1 MFQTAL
7 SIPDE
12 FTVTFELVPRQGFDR
27 QQVDPLLDFAQQAK
41 EDGRIK
47 ALSITDNPG
56 GNPALAPVAI
66 GTELVKI
73 GIEPLIHFSLK
84 DKNRNQIGS
93 HIYLYQRFRLRSL
106 LVMGGDFPHRG
117 YYGQG
122 KPVYDLDTIQVL
134 QLLKDMENGHYP
146 DHRSGKNQYPTPSI
160 LKGCVVSPF
169 KATEAEQI
177 WQYVKLLHKI
187 RAGADFVVTQV
198 GFDIRKFK
206 ELTTFLA
213 TQEIKIPLLAN
224 VFLPALPLARILA
237 AGKVPGILF
246 PDKLLQR
253 MEAENLAGADHAR
266 FDRAALLISHLK
278 RCGYQGVHLG
288 GTKLLFQDIAY
299 VLDRVEELDKVDKE
313 ELPDTED
320 YDFPIPRAWYYFQHP
335 LTKGTKDARDAKE
348 EKNGEKNEDIP
359 QALAPGMAPGMVWL
373 HRLGHIFLFTD
384 QYITGRFFARFCLF
398 CAQGRHRLNV
408 LVWLEKVIK
417 RQVYNCQ
424 MCGDCSLS
432 CSTFLC
438 PQWHC
443 PKRLV
448 NGPCGGSTHGKCEIY
463 PDRNCFWVQVYNRLD
478 RQTTLEELAA
488 LPHLPPKDWSR
499 EKTSSWVNFF
509 FDQQKAQD

>member
-66 GTELVKI
+66 GTELVQI

-84 DKNRNQIGS
+84 DKNRNQVGS

-106 LVMGGDFPHRG
+106 LVMGGDFPNPG

-134 QLLKDMENGHYP
+134 QLLKDMENGRYP
-146 DHRSGKNQYPTPSI
+146 DHRSGKNQYPTPKI

-169 KATEAEQI
+169 KATQAEQI

-206 ELTTFLA
+206 ELTAFLD
-213 TQEIKIPLLAN
+213 TQGIKIPLLAN

-237 AGKVPGILF
+237 TGKVSGILF
-246 PDKLLQR
+246 PHELLQC
-253 MEAENLAGADHAR
+253 MEAENIAGADHAR

-299 VLDRVEELDKVDKE
+299 VLDRVEELDKLGKE
-313 ELPDTED
+313 ELSDTVE
-320 YDFPIPRAWYYFQHP
+320 YDFPVSGTWYYFQDVE
-335 LTKGTKDARDAKE
+335 KGKG
-348 EKNGEKNEDIP
+348 KNIP
-359 QALAPGMAPGMVWL
+359 QDLAPGMAPGMVWL
-373 HRLGHIFLFTD
+373 HRLGHSFLFTD
-384 QYITGRFFARFCLF
+384 QYITGRLFARFCLF
-398 CAQGRHRLNV
+398 CMQKKYRHTV

-443 PKRLV
+443 PKQLV
-448 NGPCGGSTHGKCEIY
+448 NGPCGGSTQGKCEVY
-463 PDRNCFWVQVYNRLD
+463 SDRNCFWVQVYNRLD

-488 LPHLPPKDWSR
+488 SPHLPPKDWSR

-509 FDQQKAQD
+509 SGQQKKQD